1 MNCGGL
7 ALDMV
12 LTNGNMQIQVCKR
25 CVMDNVGDPTIC
37 FDENGYCNY
46 CTDALRAKDRRYFP
60 NEEGNHKLRSL
71 FASIKAQRGNR
82 KYDCMIGLSG
92 GLDSSYAAYIGHQNG
107 LKMLAV
113 HIDDGFDAPQT
124 TRNINR
130 ICESYGI
137 DLIIEKPNREQFADL
152 TRAFLRAGVPNIAIP
167 QDNVLFAS
175 LYKYAHEN
183 GIKYFLSG
191 SNFALESI
199 LQRGNTH
206 DALDKVHI
214 MDIQRRFGEKKYNGT
229 IPRFSIFEKRLKY
242 QYLYRIKTICPLNYV
257 EYNAQRAFDIL
268 NETCGFEYYGDKHCE
283 SILTKFMQRY
293 YLPKKF
299 GVDKRK
305 SHYSSMIISGQ
316 MTRDEAIKRLSE
328 PLYDEEQLEDD
339 LDFVLDML
347 SLSRAEFEAI
357 MAEAPKQHSEYG
369 TSILNRTAQILLT
382 IRQKIKGY

>member
-1 MNCGGL
+1 MRVIRL
-7 ALDMV
+7 FALTSV
-12 LTNGNMQIQVCKR
+12 AIAITVRTHCEQKI
-25 CVMDNVGDPTIC
+25 
-37 FDENGYCNY
+37 
-46 CTDALRAKDRRYFP
+46 YFP

-71 FASIKAQRGNR
+71 FTSIKAERGNR

-124 TRNINR
+124 TRNVNR

-214 MDIQRRFGEKKYNGT
+214 FVNAT
-229 IPRFSIFEKRLKY
+229 LK
-242 QYLYRIKTICPLNYV
+242 L
-257 EYNAQRAFDIL
+257 
-268 NETCGFEYYGDKHCE
+268 
-283 SILTKFMQRY
+283 
-293 YLPKKF
+293 
-299 GVDKRK
+299 
-305 SHYSSMIISGQ
+305 GQ
-316 MTRDEAIKRLSE
+316 MPGK
-328 PLYDEEQLEDD
+328 
-339 LDFVLDML
+339 
-347 SLSRAEFEAI
+347 
-357 MAEAPKQHSEYG
+357 K
-369 TSILNRTAQILLT
+369 
-382 IRQKIKGY
+382 